1 MIQTR
6 IETILRGSQG
16 LLLGIINHFL
26 FAFFSSVYE
35 FCDTDLELI
44 IKDSTL
50 VLQRGHV
57 KSYMIQTFKGLEY
70 LHANWILHRDMK
82 VQGRESD
89 LAVLKHCFVVVRRLV
104 KCS

>member
-1 MIQTR
+1 MGMI
-6 IETILRGSQG
+6 S
-16 LLLGIINHFL
+16 HFR
-26 FAFFSSVYE
+26 FMFFSSVYE

-82 VQGRESD
+82 VDGAKSEF
-89 LAVLKHCFVVVRRLV
+89 AVRYFLVVVVRQLM
-104 KCS
+104 KCE

>member
-1 MIQTR
+1 MVA
-6 IETILRGSQG
+6 
-16 LLLGIINHFL
+16 L
-26 FAFFSSVYE
+26 FAELSLPLTLNCTVYE

-57 KSYMIQTFKGLEY
+57 KSYMIQTLRGLEY

-82 VQGRESD
+82 VRW
-89 LAVLKHCFVVVRRLV
+89 
-104 KCS
+104 